1 MFLQQSSESNVND
14 AGLCNSEIDTFEVC
28 MQAVVLEYSEMIYIY
43 GIFKTK
49 IMIKEK
55 QFRKVFKY
63 DDNYPIY
70 ALIT

>member
-1 MFLQQSSESNVND
+1 
-14 AGLCNSEIDTFEVC
+14 